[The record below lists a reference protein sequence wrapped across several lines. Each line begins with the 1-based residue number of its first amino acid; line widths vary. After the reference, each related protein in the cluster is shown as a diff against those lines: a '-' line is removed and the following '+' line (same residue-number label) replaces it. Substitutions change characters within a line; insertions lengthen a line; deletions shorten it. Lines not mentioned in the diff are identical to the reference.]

1 MEYWKNGIKTYT
13 QTVLPHPKD
22 TDPIVAASHNGT
34 HCLFY
39 DPAVH
44 KARIRYSQ
52 SLQDICD
59 WINERIKM
67 DGIDQFIF
75 DERNWY
81 DIANVV
87 KLNMWVE
94 DIKHQG
100 IVKPMMLY
108 YDGEEKFGINNGE
121 SRLRAL
127 TCLPEI
133 LELESFISTHIKYAD
148 NFKHLPFI
156 ENFEQF
162 CEICR
167 SPIGTEYLFTTTDQD
182 APYGIYWYEYNSQK
196 TAPVTPGPVTC
207 RRTLQNYLKQNTD
220 TVFDIDWFNT
230 PVDWN
235 LYLEKHNDDYWS

>member
-13 QTVLPHPKD
+13 QTVLSYPKD
-22 TDPIVAASHNGT
+22 TDPIVAASHNDT

-39 DPAVH
+39 DPGVH

-59 WINERIKM
+59 WINLIVKEN
-67 DGIDQFIF
+67 GIDHLIG
-75 DERNWY
+75 EPTHWY
-81 DIANVV
+81 DVANVV

-100 IVKPMMLY
+100 IVKPMRLY
-108 YDGEEKFGINNGE
+108 YDGQDQFGINNGE

-127 TCLPEI
+127 TCLPDI
-133 LELESFISTHIKYAD
+133 LHLESFISTHVKYAD
-148 NFKHLPFI
+148 NFKHLPLI

-182 APYGIYWYEYNSQK
+182 APYGIFWYEYNSQK
-196 TAPVTPGPVTC
+196 TAPVTPGEQTC
-207 RRTLQNYLKQNTD
+207 RKTLSNYLKQNSN
-220 TVFDIDWFNT
+220 TVFTIDWFNN
-230 PVDWN
+230 PVDWT
-235 LYLEKHNDDYWS
+235 LYLEKHEDNFWL

>member
-13 QTVLPHPKD
+13 QTVLSYPKD
-22 TDPIVAASHNGT
+22 TDPIVAASHNDT

-39 DPAVH
+39 DPGVH

-59 WINERIKM
+59 WINLIVKEN
-67 DGIDQFIF
+67 GIDHLIG
-75 DERNWY
+75 EPTHWY
-81 DIANVV
+81 DVANVV

-108 YDGEEKFGINNGE
+108 YDGQDQFGINNGE

-127 TCLPEI
+127 TCLPDI
-133 LELESFISTHIKYAD
+133 LHLESFISTHVKYAD
-148 NFKHLPFI
+148 NFKHLPLI

-182 APYGIYWYEYNSQK
+182 PPYGIFWYEYNSQK
-196 TAPVTPGPVTC
+196 TAPVTPGEQTC
-207 RRTLQNYLKQNTD
+207 RKTLSNYLKQNSN
-220 TVFDIDWFNT
+220 TVFTIDWFNN
-230 PVDWN
+230 PVDWT
-235 LYLEKHNDDYWS
+235 LYLEKHEDNFWL